1 MVAPCLVAGLIKS
14 EGFATKASVM
24 NANPSAMTAECRTST
39 LVLFLELAFL
49 GIMARYFIEAPTPV
63 GCFLEMD

>member
-14 EGFATKASVM
+14 EGFAMKASVM
-24 NANPSAMTAECRTST
+24 KANPSAMTAECRTST

-49 GIMARYFIEAPTPV
+49 GIMARCFIEAPTPV
-63 GCFLEMD
+63 VCFLGME